1 MLVTENFYRFLDSLE
16 LIIIKKLMTD
26 DRLNAKLFFPLFLLQ
41 TSVSGV
47 IIILLNRSIAY
58 TVFTSDAT
66 DVTGATD
73 ADG

>member
-47 IIILLNRSIAY
+47 ITTKSIDCIHRFY
-58 TVFTSDAT
+58 Q
-66 DVTGATD
+66 
-73 ADG
+73 